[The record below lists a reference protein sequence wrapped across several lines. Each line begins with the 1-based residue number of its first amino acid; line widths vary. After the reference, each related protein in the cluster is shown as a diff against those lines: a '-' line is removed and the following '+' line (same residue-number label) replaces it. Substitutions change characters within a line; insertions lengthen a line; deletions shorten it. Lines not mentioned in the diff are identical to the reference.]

1 MDTFEI
7 KSKSKIL
14 RLVGR
19 KLKTMV
25 ASGDS
30 DPKMLEL
37 MGDKL
42 LGHIWNPTTDKFIF
56 KVTVNLST
64 SKRKEDR
71 STGEF
76 TSEDIPRLLQTILTK
91 RSLLGF
97 VMSQYDPMGLVCP
110 ILIKLK
116 IKLRDLYE
124 PELSPSYF
132 FFRRSCTLTLTSLDL
147 ER

>member
-14 RLVGR
+14 RLVGL

-30 DPKMLEL
+30 DPKVLEL

-71 STGEF
+71 RREN
-76 TSEDIPRLLQTILTK
+76 
-91 RSLLGF
+91 SL
-97 VMSQYDPMGLVCP
+97 
-110 ILIKLK
+110 
-116 IKLRDLYE
+116 
-124 PELSPSYF
+124 
-132 FFRRSCTLTLTSLDL
+132 
-147 ER
+147 